1 MSGNQNQDAVFSEV
15 ADILKRSIS
24 NRSKRHNHDPEL
36 LDIKPESSLIDDLDL
51 DSLTMVDVIL
61 DLEDHFQ
68 IKFSEGESQSAFTV
82 NDLKMLVIRKQQESK
97 SASAG

>member
-1 MSGNQNQDAVFSEV
+1 MSGSQNQDAIFSEV

-24 NRSKRHNHDPEL
+24 NRHNNDAETL
-36 LDIKPESSLIDDLDL
+36 EIKPESSLIDDLDL

-68 IKFSEGESQSAFTV
+68 IKISKAESQSAFTA
-82 NDLKMLVIRKQQESK
+82 NDLKELVIRKQQESRLLNTTK
-97 SASAG
+97 